1 MSEKVILISIDGMRP
16 DGALQCGHP
25 FVQKLISMSSYTL
38 TGQSVLPTVTLPC
51 HMSMFHS
58 VPPQRHG
65 ILSNDYV
72 PPVRP
77 VPGIA
82 EQLAAAGKVCAAFY
96 NWEPNRNLWKSGS
109 MKYTSYIESYQEE
122 NTDLLLTRQAV
133 RMLED
138 RKPDFIFLYLVE
150 TDDKGGHDNGWMSE
164 PYLRQLY
171 NAFDCVEQVF
181 AASSEDYHII
191 VTADHGGHGRSHGE
205 DCPEDFTIP
214 MFFYGSSF
222 EPGKKLETA
231 SLLDLA
237 PTIAKLT
244 GVSPAREWEGR
255 VIEGI

>member
-25 FVQKLISMSSYTL
+25 FVQKLISISSYTL

-150 TDDKGGHDNGWMSE
+150 TDDKGGH
-164 PYLRQLY
+164 
-171 NAFDCVEQVF
+171 
-181 AASSEDYHII
+181 
-191 VTADHGGHGRSHGE
+191 GRSHGE